1 MTGAEEWK
9 LSMGLEDT
17 VPARLSLTPRLVN
30 SFMNTGRLA
39 GQLREAMSAAS
50 GRPMI
55 QPEPSLWL
63 GSQSRWLGLLLLLL
77 SLLGITWTEVQ
88 PPQPKQ
94 DPTLQATTAP
104 PHLRSV
110 FLGWGHPQLAMA
122 MSQEPLVIGLTFS
135 PGLQP

>member
-1 MTGAEEWK
+1 
-9 LSMGLEDT
+9 
-17 VPARLSLTPRLVN
+17 
-30 SFMNTGRLA
+30 MNTGRLA

-94 DPTLQATTAP
+94 DPTLQGKE
-104 PHLRSV
+104 HLGKDGSRDAVVSLREGSEG
-110 FLGWGHPQLAMA
+110 FL
-122 MSQEPLVIGLTFS
+122 EVRY
-135 PGLQP
+135 PGLSPVLC